1 MKRIP
6 ESGAVSASL
15 QALQEALETGTMRQL
30 RRTVNALNAGEIA
43 DLLESLPPAQREIV
57 WELIAAEDEG
67 DVLVEVNDEVRAT
80 LIGVMETEEL
90 VAAAANLPLD
100 DLADLIAEL
109 PETVNREVLR
119 SLDASDRLRLQ
130 NVLKFDEDSAGGLMN
145 PETVTVR
152 PNVTLEVVLRYL
164 RVRGELPGGMDAVFV
179 VNRQG
184 DYLGS
189 LALSRLVTS
198 DPECTVAEVMDTSL
212 PVIDTSMEAAQV
224 ATLFENYDMI
234 LAPVVDERGVLVGRI
249 NVDDVLDVI
258 REEASHSVLS
268 MAGLDEDDDMFAPI
282 VASARRR
289 SVWLGVNLA
298 TAFLAAWVAGLFEA
312 TLEQVVILAVLMP
325 VVPSMG
331 GIAGTQTLILITRG
345 LALGQ
350 LERANARWLLQKEV
364 GVAVLNA
371 IGWAAVVALV
381 TWLWRGDWEIGVV
394 IALALGVNLLVAA
407 VSGFLVPISLKRLNI
422 DPALAGG
429 VVLTTITDVVGL
441 VSFLGIGSLIL
452 L

>member
-1 MKRIP
+1 MKRVP

-15 QALQEALETGTMRQL
+15 RALQEALETGTMRQL

-43 DLLESLPPAQREIV
+43 DLLESLPPAQREII

-198 DPECTVAEVMDTSL
+198 DPECTVAEVMDTTL

-312 TLEQVVILAVLMP
+312 TLEEVVILAVLMP

-350 LERANARWLLQKEV
+350 IERANARWLLQKEV
-364 GVAVLNA
+364 GVAILNG
-371 IGWAAVVALV
+371 IGWAVVVALV
-381 TWLWRGDWEIGVV
+381 TWLWRGDWQIGVV
-394 IALALGVNLLVAA
+394 IALALSVNLLFAA
-407 VSGFLVPISLKRLNI
+407 VSGFLVPISLKRFGI

>member
-1 MKRIP
+1 MKRVP
-6 ESGAVSASL
+6 ESGAVSLSL

-130 NVLKFDEDSAGGLMN
+130 NVLRFDEDSAGGLMN

-198 DPECTVAEVMDTSL
+198 DPECTVAEVMDTSI

-234 LAPVVDERGVLVGRI
+234 LAPVVDERGLLVGRI

-350 LERANARWLLQKEV
+350 IERANARWLLQKEV
-364 GVAVLNA
+364 GVAMLNA
-371 IGWAAVVALV
+371 IGWAVVVALV
-381 TWLWRGDWEIGVV
+381 TWLWRGDWQIGVV
-394 IALALGVNLLVAA
+394 IALALSVNLMFAA
-407 VSGFLVPISLKRLNI
+407 VSGFLVPISLKRFGI

-441 VSFLGIGSLIL
+441 VSFLGIGSLL
-452 L
+452 LL